1 LLMIVIE
8 QHFDTSHA
16 DHDNSYYHRK
26 LRCRSWISEHKR
38 LATLS
43 CASGSEVIEQRHKTK
58 VHVNLLMAVKQ
69 RPARI
74 VCGEIDFDFLITAEH
89 HHIFDD
95 AGGIFAGDSCQFET
109 VTMQMHRMNV
119 VALVAH
125 SQAIAFA

>member
-1 LLMIVIE
+1 MAAKIKSQPNKPATPIENVRGSTIARTPQTKTTTAEAINHRLARFTSISTLPDSRRLFTTPRSVLLMIAIE

-58 VHVNLLMAVKQ
+58 VHVNLLMAV
-69 RPARI
+69 
-74 VCGEIDFDFLITAEH
+74 
-89 HHIFDD
+89 
-95 AGGIFAGDSCQFET
+95 
-109 VTMQMHRMNV
+109 
-119 VALVAH
+119 
-125 SQAIAFA
+125 